1 MSAPRNPGCAQAP
14 LHADNRQTADPH
26 RAGEPKRA
34 SAHQALD
41 WRGAISR
48 DPHARLWRFPAART
62 YTLTRARTVPNAL
75 LGEALFGGLDH
86 TLTHPPL
93 ATSPERSRPHA
104 WAKPALAGRPTTRA
118 PIYTF
123 REPSRTLVW
132 AKPCLAGR
140 PTALVR
146 TQSPEQNTSRG
157 RPPGMELPDYPVV
170 VLTPT
175 PKDQDGPALRPPA
188 GSFPGFVPRYASRRV
203 FPVFVARY
211 ASRRSWS
218 GSFSYSY
225 SSPQTFRAVSTT
237 SSSFRF
243 CSSHVSRFPNMVEA
257 NPHWGAMARFS
268 SGTYRAAS
276 SIRWRS

>member
-1 MSAPRNPGCAQAP
+1 
-14 LHADNRQTADPH
+14 LHADNRQTAGPH

-93 ATSPERSRPHA
+93 ATSRERSRPHA
-104 WAKPALAGRPTTRA
+104 WAKPALAGRPTALVPLPTCRDATQTSMWAKPCLAARPTTRA

-123 REPSRTLVW
+123 RERSRTQAW

-203 FPVFVARY
+203 FSRIRTSLCFPPGLSRIRSSLCFPPVLVWFFFLFLFF
-211 ASRRSWS
+211 SPDFPRRLDHE
-218 GSFSYSY
+218 FK
-225 SSPQTFRAVSTT
+225 
-237 SSSFRF
+237 
-243 CSSHVSRFPNMVEA
+243 FPFLLVPREQV
-257 NPHWGAMARFS
+257 PKHG
-268 SGTYRAAS
+268 
-276 SIRWRS
+276 